1 MWLLWLRSK
10 IQRLILVTLNV
21 TLVTLVTLR
30 CANWPKMLSSAH
42 TPVYGA
48 HGFHRFY
55 RIFPKMLEFSQ
66 SPERPRLCEILMIF
80 DHFCTVSS
88 SSGQSLLLVDGGPS
102 GLEPFSVPFLSVCA
116 SSGQILL
123 LVGGEL
129 PIATQ

>member
-66 SPERPRLCEILMIF
+66 SPERPRLCEILVLRCLGFVRWWRSERFGAIF
-80 DHFCTVSS
+80 GAFFECLCQFGSDPALSWWRVTNR
-88 SSGQSLLLVDGGPS
+88 D
-102 GLEPFSVPFLSVCA
+102 SVKNFFVFR
-116 SSGQILL
+116 
-123 LVGGEL
+123 
-129 PIATQ
+129 